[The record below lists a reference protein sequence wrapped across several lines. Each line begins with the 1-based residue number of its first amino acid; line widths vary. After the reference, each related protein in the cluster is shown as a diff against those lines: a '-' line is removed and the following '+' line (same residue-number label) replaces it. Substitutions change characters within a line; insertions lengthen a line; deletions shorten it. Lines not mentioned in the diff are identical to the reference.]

1 MKESLAFM
9 PKHNGDKGEQSSGE
23 SRKANGTTKNDQ
35 IVFQTK
41 VVEARHPL
49 LLLSRIFSV

>member
-49 LLLSRIFSV
+49 LLLSRIFSI